1 MILGVS
7 TQMNDKEQDVATTLM
22 IQGFTDAAEQAQSQ
36 VGGGQTVY
44 NMWPMMGGAAI
55 SVVSDNEFLMPNH
68 AIPGDKIILTKP
80 LGTRF
85 AINAMQW
92 IKTSP

>member
-1 MILGVS
+1 
-7 TQMNDKEQDVATTLM
+7 
-22 IQGFTDAAEQAQSQ
+22 
-36 VGGGQTVY
+36 
-44 NMWPMMGGAAI
+44 MWPMMGGAAI
-55 SVVSDNEFLMPNH
+55 SVVTDNEFLMPNH
-68 AIPGDKIILTKP
+68 AKPGDKIILTKP

>member
-1 MILGVS
+1 
-7 TQMNDKEQDVATTLM
+7 
-22 IQGFTDAAEQAQSQ
+22 
-36 VGGGQTVY
+36 
-44 NMWPMMGGAAI
+44 
-55 SVVSDNEFLMPNH
+55 MPNH
-68 AIPGDKIILTKP
+68 AQPGDKIILTKP